1 MSVLAYAP
9 PETVAGLSVTVGPA
23 PDPEAWDALFASAAA
38 PHPHYTRHVLA
49 AHREAG
55 LLPEGLRFVAVRRG
69 GACVALLPF
78 TLRRDLTGLGGRV
91 ARPFLSPL
99 VTATAPLVIDGPGR
113 EAAVDALVA
122 GLAEVL
128 PAPASGALAEAGRA
142 WRWPLL
148 PTEDGAVPDM
158 LAAMRA
164 RGWAIGVVTSF
175 ERPMMVR
182 RADHDAFLTGH
193 PNRSRFKD
201 LRRRARRLAEIGTV
215 AHVGATGGPELAG
228 LVADFLV
235 LERKGWKGQAGT
247 AMACRPDMAALARAL
262 FAEAPGPV
270 GIRADALT
278 LDGRPIAISLALV
291 GGGTATLLK
300 TAYDEDLRSHAPGLL
315 LEAEIVRACHETGF
329 AQKLDSATLDGSAL
343 DSLYRDRTPVA
354 EIIALPPG
362 DRSLSLERRLRL
374 ARFEHEAR
382 AAAKRALRRR

>member
-1 MSVLAYAP
+1 MNVPAYAP
-9 PETVAGLSVTVGPA
+9 PEALAGLSVSVGSA
-23 PDPEAWDALFASAAA
+23 PDPAAWDALFASAAA
-38 PHPHYTRHVLA
+38 PHPHYTHHVIA
-49 AHREAG
+49 AHRAAG
-55 LLPEGLRFVAVRRG
+55 LLPDGLRFVTVHRG

-78 TLRRDLTGLGGRV
+78 TLRRDITGLGGRV

-99 VTATAPLVIDGPGR
+99 VTATAPLVIDGRGR
-113 EAAVDALVA
+113 GAAVDALVA
-122 GLAEVL
+122 GLE
-128 PAPASGALAEAGRA
+128 EAGRA

-164 RGWAIGVVTSF
+164 RGWAIGVVTAF

-182 RADHDAFLTGH
+182 RADYDAFLAGH

-215 AHVGATGGPELAG
+215 AHVSATGGSDLAG
-228 LVADFLV
+228 LVDDFLV

-247 AMACRPDMAALARAL
+247 AMACRPDMDALARAL

-278 LDGRPIAISLALV
+278 LDGRPVAISLALV

-343 DSLYRDRTPVA
+343 ESLYRDRTPVA

-362 DRSLSLERRLRL
+362 ERSLSLERRLRL

>member
-9 PETVAGLSVTVGPA
+9 PETVGGLSVTVGPA
-23 PDPEAWDALFASAAA
+23 PDPAAWDALFASAAA
-38 PHPHYTRHVLA
+38 PHPDYTHHVLA

-55 LLPEGLRFVAVRRG
+55 LLPEGLHFVTIRRG

-78 TLRRDLTGLGGRV
+78 TLRRDLTGLGSRV

-122 GLAEVL
+122 G
-128 PAPASGALAEAGRA
+128 LAEAGRA

-182 RADHDAFLTGH
+182 RADHDAFLAGH

-201 LRRRARRLAEIGTV
+201 LRRRTRRLTELGTV
-215 AHVGATGGPELAG
+215 AHVSAAGGPELAG

-262 FAEAPGPV
+262 FAEAPGPI

-300 TAYDEDLRSHAPGLL
+300 TAYDEELRSHAPGLL

-329 AQKLDSATLDGSAL
+329 AQQLDSATLDGSAL
-343 DSLYRDRTPVA
+343 ESLYRDRTPVA